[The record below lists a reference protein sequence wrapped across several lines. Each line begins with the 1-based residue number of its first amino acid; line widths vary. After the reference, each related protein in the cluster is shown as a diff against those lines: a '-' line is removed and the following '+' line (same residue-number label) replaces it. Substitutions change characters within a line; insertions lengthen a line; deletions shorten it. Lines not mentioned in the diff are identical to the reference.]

1 MPFSVVKIREKVLR
15 IQKCLVMVGCIFSFF
30 VITSGCYT
38 EDVYLTT
45 SEYLPYTT
53 EHAENYGFCS
63 EIVGT
68 VIKKMNMN
76 PIHKFYP
83 WIRGQLNVR
92 DGKVW
97 ATFPYSKNPERERE
111 YWFSAQPLFV
121 GRVSFFCC
129 KDCLSE
135 NLRWNTLEDLKQYKI
150 GGVRG
155 YWYEGDFA
163 KAGLAV
169 EYTDH
174 PEESL
179 KKLYSGRI
187 QLFPLNEIVG
197 WYLIDRLFPGHKD
210 RFCVLAKSYELS
222 PSYLMVSKF
231 YPNSERLLKRF
242 DEAFRRLKESG
253 GYRNI
258 LKKNG
263 ILYSEE
269 TY

>member
-1 MPFSVVKIREKVLR
+1 MA
-15 IQKCLVMVGCIFSFF
+15 GCIFYSFF
-30 VITSGCYT
+30 TTPNGYS
-38 EDVYLTT
+38 EDVLLTT

-53 EHAENYGFCS
+53 EHAENYGFCT
-63 EIVGT
+63 EIVSA
-68 VIKKMNMN
+68 VIKNMDMN
-76 PIHKFYP
+76 PVYKFYP
-83 WIRGQLNVR
+83 WRRGQLNVR
-92 DGKVW
+92 EGNVR
-97 ATFPYSKNPERERE
+97 ATFPYSKNAERERE

-155 YWYEGDFA
+155 YWYESDFA

-187 QLFPLNEIVG
+187 QLFPLNEMVG
-197 WYLIDRLFPGHKD
+197 WYLIDRLFPDHKK
-210 RFCVLAKSYELS
+210 RFCVLAKPYELS
-222 PSYLMVSKF
+222 PSYLMVSKS
-231 YPNSERLLKRF
+231 YPNSKRLLKRF
-242 DEAFRRLKESG
+242 DEAFQRLKESG
-253 GYRNI
+253 GYRKI

-263 ILYSEE
+263 IMYSEE
-269 TY
+269 MY